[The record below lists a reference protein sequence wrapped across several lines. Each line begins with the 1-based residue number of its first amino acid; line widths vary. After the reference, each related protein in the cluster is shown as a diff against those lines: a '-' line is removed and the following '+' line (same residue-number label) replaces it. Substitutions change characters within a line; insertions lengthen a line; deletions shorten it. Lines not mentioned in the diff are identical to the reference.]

1 MTASNQ
7 YITQV
12 RQALFCTRLHQEKCI
27 HNLQPLVWDFASEQP
42 DATLSD
48 FRQEFGEPEELAQQY
63 MSTLEDGEVQKYKQR
78 RKWRHRACWVA
89 VAAIIIAMAI
99 GLLAKYTR
107 VFEPPITAETTLV
120 VTQGT
125 TIEELKELLEEM
137 GYAD

>member
-12 RQALFCTRLHQEKCI
+12 RQALFCTRLHREKCI

-48 FRQEFGEPEELAQQY
+48 FRQEFGEPEALAQQY
-63 MSTLEDGEVQKYKQR
+63 MSTLEDGEVEKYKQR
-78 RKWRHRACWVA
+78 RKWRRRACWVA

-120 VTQGT
+120 VAPGT